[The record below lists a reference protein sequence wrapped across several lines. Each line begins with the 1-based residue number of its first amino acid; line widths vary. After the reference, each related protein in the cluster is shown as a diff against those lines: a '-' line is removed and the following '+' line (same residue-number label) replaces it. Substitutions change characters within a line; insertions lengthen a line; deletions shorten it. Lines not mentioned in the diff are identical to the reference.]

1 MNIATVAT
9 PIVPALDTG
18 DDVTMQVT
26 FQPGDPIGLT
36 EVVIDPEPAE
46 AARVVDLLDAAI
58 ARLACYRDGYRHATE
73 EDARPMRLP
82 APWYGWGR

>member
-9 PIVPALDTG
+9 PIVPALDAG
-18 DDVTMQVT
+18 DGVTMCLI
-26 FQPGDPIGLT
+26 FRPGDPIGLT

-46 AARVVDLLDAAI
+46 DARVMDLLDAAI

-73 EDARPMRLP
+73 EEARPMRLP

>member
-9 PIVPALDTG
+9 PIVPALDAG
-18 DDVTMQVT
+18 DGVTMCLI
-26 FQPGDPIGLT
+26 FRPGDPIGLT

-46 AARVVDLLDAAI
+46 DARVLDLLDAAI

-73 EDARPMRLP
+73 EEARPMRLP

>member
-9 PIVPALDTG
+9 PIVPALG
-18 DDVTMQVT
+18 ASEDVTKHVT
-26 FQPGDPIGLT
+26 FRSCDPIGLT

-58 ARLACYRDGYRHATE
+58 ARLTCYRDGYRQATE
-73 EDARPMRLP
+73 EDARPVRLP

>member
-9 PIVPALDTG
+9 PIVPALDAG
-18 DDVTMQVT
+18 DDVTMCLI
-26 FQPGDPIGLT
+26 FRPGDPIGLT

-46 AARVVDLLDAAI
+46 DARVMDLLDAAI

-73 EDARPMRLP
+73 EEARPMRLP

>member
-9 PIVPALDTG
+9 PIVPALDAG
-18 DDVTMQVT
+18 DDVTMRLI
-26 FQPGDPIGLT
+26 FRPGDPIGLT

-46 AARVVDLLDAAI
+46 DARVLDLLDAAI
-58 ARLACYRDGYRHATE
+58 GRLTCYRDGYRHATE
-73 EDARPMRLP
+73 EDARPVRLP

>member
-9 PIVPALDTG
+9 PSVPALDAS
-18 DDVTMQVT
+18 DDVTMRLT
-26 FQPGDPIGLT
+26 FRPGDPIGLT

-46 AARVVDLLDAAI
+46 DARVMDLLDAAI
-58 ARLACYRDGYRHATE
+58 ARLTCYRDGYRHATE
-73 EDARPMRLP
+73 DDARPMRLP